1 MDDKYSEEEVL
12 GKAYD
17 ARLMKRLI
25 HYLSPYKMQ
34 VIYAALL
41 LVCTSIF
48 TLARPLLTQYAID
61 NYVMPGDFDGLTII
75 AGLFIVIAGLNF
87 IFQYFH
93 FYLMYMTGQKV
104 MYDIR
109 SQIFKHL
116 QRLSLS
122 FFDKTPIG
130 RLVTRLTTDVDA
142 LNEMFTSGVVTIL
155 GDILLL
161 LGLATMMFVFD
172 AKLALITLTIMPL
185 LFITAFIFK
194 IKAREGF
201 RSIRILIAK
210 INSFLQENIT
220 GMKIVQLFNREDKN
234 YRQFERIN
242 ADHLKA
248 YLRTILY
255 FSIFYPAVEV
265 LSAVAIT
272 LIIWFGGLDILTNNL
287 TWGQLVGFIMAA
299 QMFYRPIEDLSEK
312 YNILQSAMASSER
325 IFKLLD
331 KVDEIPDKPD
341 AIAPAYV
348 RGEIEFKNVWFAY
361 KDEEWVLKDI
371 SFKVKEGEKVAVVGA
386 TGAGKTTVI
395 SLLTRFYQV
404 QKGEILI
411 DGINIEH
418 ITKESLRKH
427 IGVVLQDVFLFSGSV
442 RDNIALTNSKI
453 TDAELIRAAKD
464 VHAHQF
470 IEKLDRDYDEEVL
483 ERGSNFSTGQKQLI
497 SFARVLVYNPR
508 ILVLDEATSNIDTE
522 TEILIQKALNRLMH
536 KRTSVIIAHRL
547 STIKNVERI
556 IVMHKGRIREEG
568 THQQL
573 LRKHGIYYKLYQLQY
588 RDQETGVNAVANHNV

>member
-25 HYLSPYKMQ
+25 RYLAPYKKQ

-48 TLARPLLTQYAID
+48 NLARPFLTKLAID
-61 NYVMPGDFDGLTII
+61 NYILLGDFSGLTII
-75 AGLFIVIAGLNF
+75 AGIFIAIAGLSF
-87 IFQYFH
+87 IFQYAH
-93 FYLMYMTGQKV
+93 FYLMYMTGQRV
-104 MYDIR
+104 MYDMR
-109 SQIFKHL
+109 SQVFNHL

-122 FFDKTPIG
+122 FFEKNPIG

-142 LNEMFTSGVVTIL
+142 LNEMFTSGVVTIF
-155 GDILLL
+155 GDIILLM
-161 LGLATMMFVFD
+161 GLVTMMFIFNV
-172 AKLALITLTIMPL
+172 KLALITLTIVPL

-194 IKAREGF
+194 KKAREGF
-201 RSIRILIAK
+201 RNIRILIAK
-210 INSFLQENIT
+210 INSFLQENVT

-255 FSIFYPAVEV
+255 FSIFFPAVEV

-272 LIIWFGGLDILTNNL
+272 LIIWFGGLDILTDNL

-299 QMFYRPIEDLSEK
+299 QMFYRPIQDLSEK

-341 AIAPAYV
+341 AISPAYV

-361 KDEEWVLKDI
+361 KNEEWVLKDV

-411 DGINIEH
+411 DGINIEN
-418 ITKESLRKH
+418 IKKESLRNH

-442 RDNIALTNSKI
+442 RDNITLANSNT
-453 TDAELIRAAKD
+453 TDAELVRAAKD
-464 VHAHQF
+464 VHAHHF
-470 IEKLDRDYDEEVL
+470 IEKLDRGYDEEVL
-483 ERGSNFSTGQKQLI
+483 ERGGNFSTGQKQLI
-497 SFARVLVYNPR
+497 SFARALVYNPR

-522 TEILIQKALNRLMH
+522 TEILIQKALNRLMNG
-536 KRTSVIIAHRL
+536 RTSVIIAHRL
-547 STIKNVERI
+547 STIKNVNRI

-568 THQQL
+568 THQAL
-573 LRKHGIYYKLYQLQY
+573 LKKRGIYYKLYQLQY
-588 RDQETGVNAVANHNV
+588 RDQETEVNALSNHHL

>member
-25 HYLSPYKMQ
+25 RYLAPYKKQ
-34 VIYAALL
+34 VVYAALL
-41 LVCTSIF
+41 LFCTSIF
-48 TLARPLLTQYAID
+48 NLARPFLTKLAID
-61 NYVMPGDFDGLTII
+61 NYILLGDFSGLTMIAGIFIAI
-75 AGLFIVIAGLNF
+75 AGLSF
-87 IFQYFH
+87 IFQYAH
-93 FYLMYMTGQKV
+93 FYLMYMTGQRV
-104 MYDIR
+104 MYDMR
-109 SQIFKHL
+109 SQIFNHL

-122 FFDKTPIG
+122 FFEKNPIG

-142 LNEMFTSGVVTIL
+142 LNEMFTSGVVTIF
-155 GDILLL
+155 GDIILLM
-161 LGLATMMFVFD
+161 GLVTMMFIFNV
-172 AKLALITLTIMPL
+172 KLALITLTIVPL

-194 IKAREGF
+194 KKAREGF
-201 RSIRILIAK
+201 RNIRILIAK
-210 INSFLQENIT
+210 INSFLQENVT

-255 FSIFYPAVEV
+255 FSIFFPAVEV

-272 LIIWFGGLDILTNNL
+272 LIIWFGGLDILTDNL

-299 QMFYRPIEDLSEK
+299 QMFYRPIQDLSEK

-341 AIAPAYV
+341 AISPAYV

-361 KDEEWVLKDI
+361 KNEEWVLKDV

-411 DGINIEH
+411 DGINIEN
-418 ITKESLRKH
+418 IKKESLRNH

-442 RDNIALTNSKI
+442 RDNITLANSNT
-453 TDAELIRAAKD
+453 TDAELVRAAKD
-464 VHAHQF
+464 VHAHHF
-470 IEKLDRDYDEEVL
+470 IEKLDRGYDEEVL
-483 ERGSNFSTGQKQLI
+483 ERGGNFSTGQKQLI
-497 SFARVLVYNPR
+497 SFARALVYNPR

-522 TEILIQKALNRLMH
+522 TEILIQKALNRLMNG
-536 KRTSVIIAHRL
+536 RTSVIIAHRL
-547 STIKNVERI
+547 STIKNVNRI

-568 THQQL
+568 THQEL
-573 LRKHGIYYKLYQLQY
+573 LKKRGIYYKLYQLQY
-588 RDQETGVNAVANHNV
+588 RDQETEVNALSNHHL